1 MVLHLGDDVFV
12 RSASPVVAILDSD
25 SQPDLAGLPSPRPM
39 GIASAASAGE
49 RSNP

>member
-12 RSASPVVAILDSD
+12 RSASVVAILDFD
-25 SQPDLAGLPSPRPM
+25 SQPDLAGLLPPRPM
-39 GIASAASAGE
+39 GIASAVSVRG